1 MMNVLV
7 SVAAWFFVLGGWVT
21 VFKMWR
27 EGEDH
32 WSYQKLPWFQS
43 DRAWRAY
50 RRATLPGALFLT
62 SITLAYSVPS
72 AVPYAGIGFLLATP
86 LIFSTA
92 LFNRPKFLVP
102 PRLRAELSFWRDRPA
117 S

>member
-1 MMNVLV
+1 MTLV
-7 SVAAWFFVLGGWVT
+7 ISIGIWFFALLNWVT

-32 WSYQKLPWFQS
+32 WSYQKLPWFRS

-50 RRATLPGALFLT
+50 RRGTLPGALFVSCIALG
-62 SITLAYSVPS
+62 YSVPS

-86 LIFSTA
+86 LLVSTT
-92 LFNRPKFLVP
+92 LFNRPKLLVP
-102 PRLRAELSFWRDRPA
+102 PRLRGEVSFWRDRPV